1 MKKIFGVILSI
12 IVIPYIVVSGFVT
25 DEKISDLRFYYVDNL
40 YVRVLRSKSNV
51 IENVPLESYVEGVV
65 AGEMPIEFDDEAL
78 KAQSVAARTYVL
90 KQMDNNKLKDYD
102 VVDTV
107 MNQVYLDSNE
117 LKEKYSDIEI
127 DKIKK
132 IVSATKGEYLTYNNE
147 IAQALFFST
156 SVGKTENSEEVF
168 SEAVPYLVSVD
179 SSWDED
185 VSPVFNDSKKFKLNN
200 FLSLLNLKSNNKV
213 VTKVLETTSTGR
225 IKKIIINER
234 EFSGSDVYKNLGLRS
249 TYFKIEQEGEYV
261 IVYTKGYGHG
271 VGMSQYGALAMARRG
286 HNYNEILNYYYKGTE
301 LKKV

>member
-40 YVRVLRSKSNV
+40 YVRVFRSKSNV

-65 AGEMPIEFDDEAL
+65 AGEMPLEFDDEAL

-200 FLSLLNLKSNNKV
+200 FLSLLNLKSSNKV

>member
-40 YVRVLRSKSNV
+40 YVRVFRSKSNV

-65 AGEMPIEFDDEAL
+65 AGEMPLEFDDEAL

-90 KQMDNNKLKDYD
+90 KQMNNNKLKDYD

-200 FLSLLNLKSNNKV
+200 FLSLLNLKSSNKV

>member
-1 MKKIFGVILSI
+1 M
-12 IVIPYIVVSGFVT
+12 
-25 DEKISDLRFYYVDNL
+25 
-40 YVRVLRSKSNV
+40 
-51 IENVPLESYVEGVV
+51 PL
-65 AGEMPIEFDDEAL
+65 EFDDEAL

>member
-40 YVRVLRSKSNV
+40 YVRVFRSKSNV

-65 AGEMPIEFDDEAL
+65 AGEMPLEFDDEAL

-117 LKEKYSDIEI
+117 LKEKYSDIEL

-132 IVSATKGEYLTYNNE
+132 IVNATKGEYLTYNNE